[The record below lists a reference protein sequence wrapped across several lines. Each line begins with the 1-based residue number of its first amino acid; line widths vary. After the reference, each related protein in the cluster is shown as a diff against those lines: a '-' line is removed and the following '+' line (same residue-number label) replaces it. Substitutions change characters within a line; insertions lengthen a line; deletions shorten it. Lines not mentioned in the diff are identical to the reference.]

1 MMFRRLGRVLEKEK
15 ERLKENLKK
24 VGGVNN
30 AEETRK
36 KKEALDQL
44 RASYKALLQD
54 HLGATDST
62 ASALN
67 ESSAVVNDLCTALE
81 TCLFHGV
88 KKSRRANELPH
99 FWQVVEGLADINE
112 QAFGPTL
119 FMVRQLPTVQTP
131 YGLCRAWIRKILNEN
146 SLAFNLQTMRKHP
159 KLLVQA
165 YEPVALLRDAEAS
178 EILVTILQS
187 LDGFAF
193 RIELSQLRLDA
204 EPSKPVAVRQD
215 AGFHSARHQA
225 QTQRSTQALVVRGA
239 GMSNSNGRYSRKGDK
254 DGAAWFVSDKGFEI
268 FRFASGRAAD
278 GQPTWQWCLGQPTAS
293 ALYYYQILKRPD
305 ALLPPESG
313 WVVHSSTNQAPAPSI
328 EFELVPVAQSQGNSG
343 AKPPMSIASTAKP
356 ATPSRSGVPSS
367 VTTSSGASGGA
378 DTQRGPSPTTS
389 SGSTSRPQ
397 STRALS
403 SQGGHSPPFAHEG
416 QGALA
421 AMPEEGGF
429 FSVATE
435 DVAHVVAKPKHRKKK
450 KKIALVYKTPEPPS
464 GNDGANGGEG
474 GGAAGGTAAAPGT
487 ATTDGAPSLDFQV
500 TTHVFKTVSSSRKSK
515 KKKHKHHHHH
525 HKHKHKDAD
534 AGGEEESSSS
544 SSSTTNRRS
553 SRDHGHRR
561 RSRTTPPKSS
571 AEISS
576 ADAAETVGEASP
588 EIGKPNSVSLAPTA
602 AAGGSGETLGSAT
615 VTGVSNTGTS
625 LNMGGDGST
634 APDAD
639 AGKEAKD
646 GDGSESDFDD
656 DQFIA
661 MIKETAGAAG
671 IDKGLTDDE
680 DEDDNDDDG
689 AQAEAEL
696 LRSAEDEISPTSTA
710 VKVDDHEQRA
720 VRVRPSTTGA
730 SITDQA
736 QPPVG
741 ADGIGAKENAAGA
754 SAAAVSANDPAG
766 ENEES
771 PEEKRKRVWNTFSKS
786 LRDIAELKLAPVR
799 VNNNWEMRVEHQ
811 RKQRLRAQFVEKR
824 KRLGQR
830 ISQLRSE
837 LGPRASEVM
846 MHAYGG
852 EQPADQSQIDDT
864 SDVKVQSDQAAF
876 DQFLE
881 QRRLLRERIL
891 EEKKALQNIAAS
903 NEANAKASATTK
915 AEKKATEAKVLLA
928 LNHVYV
934 KAVSIPGDG
943 NDQDDEEDSDD
954 DVGSALHAG
963 GGRGSAATADWLF
976 RLEARFVQPGTK
988 KDDGQLLWT
997 AVRSNH
1003 EIAAFL
1009 AWAEEVGA
1017 RLTPSAVLA
1026 AREAAAG
1033 RPRAITAA
1041 VLTEQV
1047 NEALKSALV
1056 SASPATVKF
1065 LAAMHHEMETAQ
1077 AAAAAAEQGGARK
1090 RSVTIGSRSR
1100 TERTTKNRAPAKSLL
1115 GRLFGGGR

>member
-1 MMFRRLGRVLEKEK
+1 M
-15 ERLKENLKK
+15 
-24 VGGVNN
+24 
-30 AEETRK
+30 
-36 KKEALDQL
+36 
-44 RASYKALLQD
+44 
-54 HLGATDST
+54 
-62 ASALN
+62 
-67 ESSAVVNDLCTALE
+67 
-81 TCLFHGV
+81 
-88 KKSRRANELPH
+88 
-99 FWQVVEGLADINE
+99 
-112 QAFGPTL
+112 
-119 FMVRQLPTVQTP
+119 
-131 YGLCRAWIRKILNEN
+131 
-146 SLAFNLQTMRKHP
+146 
-159 KLLVQA
+159 
-165 YEPVALLRDAEAS
+165 
-178 EILVTILQS
+178 
-187 LDGFAF
+187 
-193 RIELSQLRLDA
+193 
-204 EPSKPVAVRQD
+204 
-215 AGFHSARHQA
+215 
-225 QTQRSTQALVVRGA
+225 
-239 GMSNSNGRYSRKGDK
+239 
-254 DGAAWFVSDKGFEI
+254 
-268 FRFASGRAAD
+268 
-278 GQPTWQWCLGQPTAS
+278 
-293 ALYYYQILKRPD
+293 
-305 ALLPPESG
+305 
-313 WVVHSSTNQAPAPSI
+313 
-328 EFELVPVAQSQGNSG
+328 PVAQSQGNSG

-811 RKQRLRAQFVEKR
+811 RKQRLRAQYVVGAQRTNVGWNSCKCVSLLIVRVFVLHVGVRFVEKR

-915 AEKKATEAKVLLA
+915 AEKKCVEFAISV
-928 LNHVYV
+928 
-934 KAVSIPGDG
+934 PG
-943 NDQDDEEDSDD
+943 
-954 DVGSALHAG
+954 A
-963 GGRGSAATADWLF
+963 
-976 RLEARFVQPGTK
+976 
-988 KDDGQLLWT
+988 
-997 AVRSNH
+997 
-1003 EIAAFL
+1003 
-1009 AWAEEVGA
+1009 
-1017 RLTPSAVLA
+1017 
-1026 AREAAAG
+1026 
-1033 RPRAITAA
+1033 
-1041 VLTEQV
+1041 
-1047 NEALKSALV
+1047 
-1056 SASPATVKF
+1056 
-1065 LAAMHHEMETAQ
+1065 
-1077 AAAAAAEQGGARK
+1077 
-1090 RSVTIGSRSR
+1090 
-1100 TERTTKNRAPAKSLL
+1100 
-1115 GRLFGGGR
+1115 